1 MANAPRTYISERGFP
16 LLYVSQPGPKSVLT
30 LENYTKW
37 YEGLYLVMPD
47 GTIEKVTIGVV
58 ELVADKHHDA
68 LWVDHLYHPRLL
80 YRLAQHLGAE
90 LDERALEV
98 AIGRWM
104 LESGTCDALF
114 TSLNF
119 DDPLL

>member
-1 MANAPRTYISERGFP
+1 MAHETRTYLSERGFP
-16 LLYVSQPGPKSVLT
+16 LLYVSEPGSVPTLT

-37 YEGLYLVMPD
+37 YEGLYLVTPE
-47 GTIEKVTIGVV
+47 GAVQKVAIEIV
-58 ELVADKHHDA
+58 ELVMDKHDDA
-68 LWVDHLYHPRLL
+68 LWIDHVYHPRLL

-104 LESGTCDALF
+104 LESGVCDAMTAALK
-114 TSLNF
+114 F
-119 DDPLL
+119 DHPLL